1 VFTVVRALPL
11 PAFVPTMNLGDREG
25 QRRETVR
32 RARVSR
38 EPLPLPSAPLPARR
52 DVVFGMCAVDDKGRI
67 SDVRVI
73 AALGWSPGQRVRF
86 TVVHGVIVVV
96 ADDAGGQSVCGR
108 GCLRLP
114 AGMRRA
120 VAIGRGERVLLAA
133 LVDAGRLVVHPLVHL
148 DGWSLPVHTAVLGGG
163 R

>member
-1 VFTVVRALPL
+1 MVRALPL
-11 PAFVPTMNLGDREG
+11 PAFVPPIDPGDREV
-25 QRRETVR
+25 QRREPVR
-32 RARVSR
+32 RAPVSR
-38 EPLPLPSAPLPARR
+38 EPLPLPLPAAPPPARR

-67 SDVRVI
+67 SDVRVM
-73 AALGWSPGQRVRF
+73 AALGWAPGQRVTF
-86 TVVHGVIVVV
+86 SFVHGVIVVV

-114 AGMRRA
+114 TGMRRA

-133 LVDAGRLVVHPLVHL
+133 LIDAGRLVVHPLVHL
-148 DGWSLPVHTAVLGGG
+148 DGWSVPVHSVVLGGD